1 MTKAKYLIIAIFTMV
16 VLFLVP
22 SISNAAVS
30 YERSFPSN
38 DGTIKIKFSGLTLD
52 ENKSYEFALV
62 RQGTTPTDWFSVDD
76 GYTAT
81 EIGITL
87 SGATQKIANVLMQ
100 TDTGFVYIREKDNT
114 TDPYVLENQ
123 KVNLKLPYLQ
133 SLTYDKQTSRYTDF
147 GLLYGVIGPRYAN
160 YASHAEPYSKWQK
173 VTDKELVNKFL
184 SIKKEGKD
192 ISELESI
199 LPNPPTSGYGE
210 KEQMIYFTSK
220 NDGLYLLW
228 IKRTAENCKDVI
240 SCIVHDG
247 LPDATTVEEY
257 LGGQSE
263 TVAVASVSV
272 TPSKLTLEVGKT
284 YSLTVT
290 VSPSNVTNKI
300 VTWTS
305 SDESVATVDT
315 AGRVTAKKVGS
326 VTITATTQDGN
337 KKATCTVTV
346 VNSNNNTGTED
357 TKQYLSFP
365 YVIFNGTSSITVKNY
380 TGNYK
385 LYYQF
390 VEVTDK
396 KFSELTA
403 LKEEYKN
410 SKITYAEFLT
420 KYKQTLPQ
428 YNEKDWVET
437 KDGKFKKDLSG
448 FTGTKK
454 FALWGKLVMDTK
466 TVYEA
471 EIYSMDG
478 SGKASNIPDET
489 DKITDNTKAT
499 GKLPQTGI
507 GMGVIVVITITALCG
522 GYAFIRTNKLRDI

>member
-1 MTKAKYLIIAIFTMV
+1 MTKAKYLIIAIFAMI

-22 SISNAAVS
+22 NISNAAVTC
-30 YERSFPSN
+30 ERSFPSN
-38 DGTIKIKFSGLTLD
+38 EGTIKLKFSGLTLD
-52 ENKSYEFALV
+52 ENKAYEFALV
-62 RQGTTPTDWFSVDD
+62 KQSETPTDWFSVNDE
-76 GYTAT
+76 YTTT
-81 EIGITL
+81 EASITL
-87 SGATQKIANVLMQ
+87 NGATKKIANVLMQ

-114 TDPYVLENQ
+114 TDPYVLENY
-123 KVNLKLPYLQ
+123 KVNLKLPCLQ
-133 SLTYDKQTSRYTDF
+133 SLTYNDNGAEYNMF
-147 GLLYGVIGPRYAN
+147 GALYGTIGKEAGYNKAYVR
-160 YASHAEPYSKWQK
+160 WQK
-173 VTDKELVNKFL
+173 ITDKELINKFL
-184 SIKKEGKD
+184 TIKKENKN
-192 ISELESI
+192 ITELENS
-199 LPNPPTSGYGE
+199 LPSVPTEGYGE
-210 KEQMIYFTSK
+210 KVWYVNYSKK

-257 LGGQSE
+257 IGGQSE
-263 TVAVASVSV
+263 TVAVTSVSV

-290 VSPSNVTNKI
+290 VSPSNATNKI

>member
-1 MTKAKYLIIAIFTMV
+1 MELEGMLKTNPPSSNWTTWEYWNGYDYATGMNGFGHPQSNISVPENGLYYMWIYFSGTGLKNIYGYILVDNLEPDIALEGIS
-16 VLFLVP
+16 VP
-22 SISNAAVS
+22 STKTLKLG
-30 YERSFPSN
+30 E
-38 DGTIKIKFSGLTLD
+38 TLTL
-52 ENKSYEFALV
+52 
-62 RQGTTPTDWFSVDD
+62 TPTF
-76 GYTAT
+76 
-81 EIGITL
+81 
-87 SGATQKIANVLMQ
+87 K
-100 TDTGFVYIREKDNT
+100 
-114 TDPYVLENQ
+114 
-123 KVNLKLPYLQ
+123 
-133 SLTYDKQTSRYTDF
+133 
-147 GLLYGVIGPRYAN
+147 
-160 YASHAEPYSKWQK
+160 
-173 VTDKELVNKFL
+173 
-184 SIKKEGKD
+184 
-192 ISELESI
+192 
-199 LPNPPTSGYGE
+199 PT
-210 KEQMIYFTSK
+210 
-220 NDGLYLLW
+220 N
-228 IKRTAENCKDVI
+228 A
-240 SCIVHDG
+240 
-247 LPDATTVEEY
+247 
-257 LGGQSE
+257 
-263 TVAVASVSV
+263 
-272 TPSKLTLEVGKT
+272 
-284 YSLTVT
+284 
-290 VSPSNVTNKI
+290 TNKI
-300 VTWTS
+300 VNWTS
-305 SDESVATVDT
+305 SDESIVAVNN
-315 AGRVTAKKVGS
+315 AGKITGKKVGS
-326 VTITATTQDGN
+326 AIITVTTQDGN

-380 TGNYK
+380 TGSYK

-437 KDGKFKKDLSG
+437 KDGKFEKDLSG

-478 SGKASNIPDET
+478 SGKASNIPNET

>member
-1 MTKAKYLIIAIFTMV
+1 MTKAKYLIIAIFTMIA
-16 VLFLVP
+16 LFLVP
-22 SISNAAVS
+22 SVSNAATS
-30 YERSFPSN
+30 ATRSFPSN
-38 DGTIKIKFSGLTLD
+38 DGTIKIKFSGVSLD
-52 ENKSYEFALV
+52 ESKSYEFALV
-62 RQGTTPTDWFSVDD
+62 RQETTPTDWFNVDD
-76 GYTAT
+76 GYSAT
-81 EIGITL
+81 EVGITL
-87 SGATQKIANVLMQ
+87 NGATQKIADVLKQ
-100 TDTGFVYIREKDNT
+100 TDTGYVYIREKDNT
-114 TDPYVLENQ
+114 TEQYVLENY

-133 SLTYDKQTSRYTDF
+133 SLTYNNNGGEYNTF
-147 GLLYGVIGPRYAN
+147 GALYGAIGKELGYNKAYVR
-160 YASHAEPYSKWQK
+160 WQK
-173 VTDKELVNKFL
+173 ITDKELINKFL
-184 SIKKEGKD
+184 NIKKENKN
-192 ISELESI
+192 ITELENS
-199 LPNPPTSGYGE
+199 LPSVPTEGYGE
-210 KEQMIYFTSK
+210 KVWYVDYSKK

-228 IKRTAENCKDVI
+228 IKRTAENCKDVY

-247 LPDATTVEEY
+247 LPDATTTEEY
-257 LGGQSE
+257 LGGQSD
-263 TVAVASVSV
+263 TVAVTSVSL
-272 TPSKLTLEVGKT
+272 TPSKVSIAVGVTLKA
-284 YSLTVT
+284 LNVT
-290 VSPSNVTNKI
+290 VSPSNATNKI

-305 SDESVATVDT
+305 SDESIVAVDN
-315 AGRVTAKKVGS
+315 AGKITGKKVGS
-326 VTITATTQDGN
+326 AIITVTTQDGN

-380 TGNYK
+380 TGSYK

-437 KDGKFKKDLSG
+437 KDGKFEKDLSG

-478 SGKASNIPDET
+478 SGKASNIPNET

>member
-1 MTKAKYLIIAIFTMV
+1 MTKAKCLIIAIFTMI
-16 VLFLVP
+16 VLFLIP
-22 SISNAAVS
+22 NISNAAVS

-38 DGTIKIKFSGLTLD
+38 DGTIKLKFSGLTLD
-52 ENKSYEFALV
+52 ENKAYEFALV
-62 RQGTTPTDWFSVDD
+62 RQGTTPTDWFNVDD
-76 GYTAT
+76 GYSAT
-81 EIGITL
+81 EVGITL

-114 TDPYVLENQ
+114 TDPYILENQ

-133 SLTYDKQTSRYTDF
+133 SLKCDKDSEKYYDFIALYKKIGYTNSGYND
-147 GLLYGVIGPRYAN
+147 VDM
-160 YASHAEPYSKWQK
+160 KWQK

-184 SIKKEGKD
+184 NIKKEGKD
-192 ISELESI
+192 ISELESS
-199 LPNPPTSGYGE
+199 LPNPPISGYDRSWRA
-210 KEQMIYFTSK
+210 YYTSK

-257 LGGQSE
+257 IGGQSE
-263 TVAVASVSV
+263 TVAATSVSV

-290 VSPSNVTNKI
+290 VSPSNATNKI

-380 TGNYK
+380 TGSYK